1 MSRSGGTRRVPYDDE
16 GGFAGGAEG
25 LLFGLLLF
33 VVGTLLAGNAW
44 AVVDTK
50 LAVDAASR
58 EGARS
63 YVEAPDAAAASAAAT
78 SAASETLTGY
88 GRDPTRAQV
97 QINGTAFGRCTR
109 VTVALTYRAPLVAL
123 PLIGER
129 GSAETVRAQHS
140 ELVDPYRSGL
150 PGASVCG

>member
-1 MSRSGGTRRVPYDDE
+1 MSRRSFIRTGPDDE
-16 GGFAGGAEG
+16 AGFAGGAEG

-63 YVEAPDAAAASAAAT
+63 YVEAPDATAAAAAAT
-78 SAASETLTGY
+78 SAASQTLTGY
-88 GRDPTRAQV
+88 GHDPTRAQV
-97 QINGTAFGRCTR
+97 QISGTAFGRCTR

-123 PLIGER
+123 PLIGHR

-140 ELVDPYRSGL
+140 EVVDPYRSGL
-150 PGASVCG
+150 PGASACG